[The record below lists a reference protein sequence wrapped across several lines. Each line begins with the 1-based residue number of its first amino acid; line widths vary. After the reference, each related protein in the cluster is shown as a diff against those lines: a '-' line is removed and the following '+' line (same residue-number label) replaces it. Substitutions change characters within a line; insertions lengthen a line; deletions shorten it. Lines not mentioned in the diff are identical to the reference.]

1 MAVSDFR
8 QNGAWRGGTI
18 GSVVERLD
26 WEQCYRAVAARDS
39 RFDGWF
45 ISGVRTTGIYC
56 RPSCPAVTPK
66 RRNLEFFRTAAAA
79 QTAGFRACRRCLP
92 DAVPGSPEWNL
103 RADLAAR
110 AMRLIGDGAVEREGV
125 PGLAN
130 RLGYSERHLNRVLTD
145 ELGAGPLA
153 LARAHRAH
161 AARLLLEST
170 TLPMGDVA
178 FAAGFASIRQF
189 NDTLRAVFAVT
200 PSELR
205 ASAARRGAHDRQPGK
220 SGQEGRAGNPGNT
233 RSSNGSGNAE
243 NAGGPAPGTIAL
255 RLPFRPPLDAA
266 GLHSFLAARAVAGVE
281 HVTPEGYARTL
292 SLPHGPATARL
303 AFEATRVDAVL
314 RLTDLRDLGAA
325 VSRVRRLIDADADPI
340 GCDEVLA
347 ADPALAASVN
357 KTPGIRLPGAVDG
370 AEMVVRALLG
380 QQVTVAAARTAAN
393 RLTVELGVRLDNPD
407 DELTMLFP
415 EPAAIAEHGASILT
429 GPRRRLDSIVRVCQ
443 ALASGELAVHAGRD
457 LDELRAD
464 LEALPGIGSW
474 TSGYVAMRVLGA
486 PDVLLTNDIAVRR
499 GAEALGLPSDPD
511 GLGTHGKQWSP
522 WRSYA
527 GLHLWRAAGSSP
539 INRRSA

>member
-1 MAVSDFR
+1 MVVSDFR
-8 QNGAWRGGTI
+8 QNGAWPGGTI

-26 WEQCYRAVAARDS
+26 WEQCYRAVAARDA

-110 AMRLIGDGAVEREGV
+110 AMRLIGDGVVEREGV

-170 TLPMGDVA
+170 ALPMGNVA

-205 ASAARRGAHDRQPGK
+205 ASAARRGGQNRQARRAHL
-220 SGQEGRAGNPGNT
+220 AGNTGDTGNTGPGNA
-233 RSSNGSGNAE
+233 SHAGS
-243 NAGGPAPGTIAL
+243 PAPGTIAL
-255 RLPFRPPLDAA
+255 RLPFRPPMDAA

-281 HVTPEGYARTL
+281 HVTPDSYARTL
-292 SLPHGPATARL
+292 SLPHGPATAKL
-303 AFEATRVDAVL
+303 TFNATRVDAVL

-370 AEMVVRALLG
+370 AEMVLRALIG
-380 QQVTVAAARTAAN
+380 QQITVAAARTVAS
-393 RLTVELGVRLDNPD
+393 RLADELGVRLETPD
-407 DELTMLFP
+407 GELTTLFP
-415 EPAAIAEHGASILT
+415 EPAAIAEHGAGILT
-429 GPRRRLDSIVRVCQ
+429 GPRRRLDNIVWVSQ

-464 LEALPGIGSW
+464 LESLPGIGSW

-499 GAEALGLPSDPD
+499 GAEALGIPSDPD

-539 INRRSA
+539 INRRSV